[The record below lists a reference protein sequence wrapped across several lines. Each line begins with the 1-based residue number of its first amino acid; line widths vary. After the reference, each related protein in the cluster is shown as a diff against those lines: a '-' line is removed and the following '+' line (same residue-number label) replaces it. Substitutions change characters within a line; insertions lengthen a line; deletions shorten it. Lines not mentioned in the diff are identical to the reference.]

1 MQAILSQLGELLLG
15 SIPTLILFVI
25 LVVAY
30 QILVQGPLSR
40 TLAERRARTAGAVE
54 EAHKAISAAG
64 GKADDYAIKLREAR
78 IEIFKVR
85 EARVKEWTEA
95 RDRELDL
102 ARKAANQKVADA
114 KVELAKD
121 ADGARIALLASADQL
136 VEQVVRA
143 VMPATAG
150 GTR

>member
-1 MQAILSQLGELLLG
+1 MQAILSQLGDLLLG
-15 SIPTLILFVI
+15 AIPTLILFVI

-64 GKADDYAIKLREAR
+64 SKADDYALKLREAR
-78 IEIFKVR
+78 SELFKVR
-85 EARVKEWTEA
+85 EQRVKEWTAE
-95 RDRELDL
+95 RDRQLEA
-102 ARKAANQKVADA
+102 ARKAASQKVADA
-114 KVELAKD
+114 KVELSKD
-121 ADGARIALLASADQL
+121 ADSARIALLASADQL

>member
-1 MQAILSQLGELLLG
+1 V
-15 SIPTLILFVI
+15 T
-25 LVVAY
+25 AY
-30 QILVQGPLSR
+30 QILVQGPLGR

-54 EAHKAISAAG
+54 EAHKAIAAAG
-64 GKADDYAIKLREAR
+64 NKADDYATKLREAR

-85 EARVKEWTEA
+85 EARLKEWTEE
-95 RDRELDL
+95 RDRQLDT
-102 ARKAANQKVADA
+102 ARKAASQKVADA
-114 KVELAKD
+114 KVDLSKD
-121 ADGARIALLASADQL
+121 AEGARKTLLANADQL